1 MNGIKV
7 NTERMG
13 VCPRTGNVCSARL
26 IIEGNHFLL
35 DNHIKEIV
43 KRKNSVVG
51 VMNSLISKTIGAQNP
66 YDAHLEQAQAKR
78 SKLDAILSIN
88 CVSDTCVVGAIM
100 EKEQVYGR

>member
-1 MNGIKV
+1 
-7 NTERMG
+7 
-13 VCPRTGNVCSARL
+13 
-26 IIEGNHFLL
+26 
-35 DNHIKEIV
+35 
-43 KRKNSVVG
+43 
-51 VMNSLISKTIGAQNP
+51 MNSLISKTIGAQNP